1 MHNTQHKTTSPVY
14 AVAVVAND
22 VNSEEKNI
30 IMKVT
35 LKTNGDVNRLGV
47 KIRAEFPKIS
57 GSTKE
62 QIQEHRISFK
72 ETTNATFNS
81 LCSLSK
87 RVNKNAIITY
97 RIKRIETI
105 IGKLKRTEGTKDE
118 QKFSRMWDIS
128 GCRCIVDNDRELYK
142 LEKLI
147 SKKFI
152 VRKRKDYIKEPKAN
166 GYKSLHLYLQL
177 PNDNKVVEVQLR
189 NRLDHNWATLVEIT
203 DLIFDSQLKEFGK
216 DKKLEKFLFLLT
228 KRKSLEFE
236 DRLFIASILKE
247 YEFFQNLSKVFT
259 RNYLKVRNRWL
270 ELEIKRTHKFFLIE
284 TKKDEIPKIN
294 SFNGFNKAEEE
305 YFKRYLSNQNSN
317 IVLTHLTRPSYK
329 NISSAYSNYILTVH
343 SVLDDITIIL
353 RELIIDCIKKKEY
366 RSFLKYYNLHLT
378 ILYNH
383 INNLNSEILVSN
395 KLGSSRNGNYLKQQE
410 WKADIRKQ
418 RQQIDKNE
426 KKLFEEVNSYKIK
439 SKLTERFLRFRLKRI
454 FKRNVKKLKKH

>member
-1 MHNTQHKTTSPVY
+1 
-14 AVAVVAND
+14 
-22 VNSEEKNI
+22 
-30 IMKVT
+30 MKIT
-35 LKTNGDVNRLGV
+35 LKTNGDINRLGD
-47 KIRAEFPKIS
+47 KIRTEFPNIEN
-57 GSTKE
+57 STKE

-105 IGKLKRTEGTKDE
+105 IGKLQRLNVDPEKK
-118 QKFSRMWDIS
+118 QQFARMWDIS
-128 GCRCIVDNDRELYK
+128 GCRCIVDNDREVYK

-152 VRKRKDYIKEPKAN
+152 VRKRTDYIKEPKPN

-203 DLIFDSQLKEFGK
+203 DLIFDSQLKEYGK
-216 DKKLEKFLFLLT
+216 DKKLEKFLLLLS
-228 KRKSLEFE
+228 KRKSLVFN
-236 DRLFIASILKE
+236 DKKFIASVLKKYKYFE
-247 YEFFQNLSKVFT
+247 RLSEVFT

-270 ELEIKRTHKFFLIE
+270 ELEMKYNHKFFLIE

-294 SFNGFNKAEEE
+294 SFNGFNKAEDE
-305 YFKRYLSNQNSN
+305 YFKRYLTNHSSN
-317 IVLTHLTRPSYK
+317 IVLTHLTKPSYK

-343 SVLDDITIIL
+343 SVLDDITTVL
-353 RELIIDCIKKKEY
+353 RELIIECIKEKKY
-366 RSFLKYYNLHLT
+366 YSFLKYYNLHLS

-395 KLGSSRNGNYLKQQE
+395 ALVNNNNHLKQNE
-410 WKADIRKQ
+410 WKADIKKQ
-418 RQQIDKNE
+418 QEKIEKNE
-426 KKLFEEVNSYKIK
+426 KKLYAEVNIYKVE
-439 SKLTERFLRFRLKRI
+439 SKLTERFLTFRLKRI
-454 FKRNVKKLKKH
+454 MKRNRKKIKKYSLQ